1 MRPTRPLPH
10 VGMRVRIQ
18 HFGASEPSRI
28 EAVLEDGRVIVVAGR
43 RFRLHPST
51 AKFVAEG
58 EPYYGTRVQLSP

>member
-1 MRPTRPLPH
+1 MPT
-10 VGMRVRIQ
+10 VGMHVRIQ
-18 HFGASEPSRI
+18 HFASSEPGRI
-28 EAVLEDGRVIVVAGR
+28 EAVLDEGRVIVVAGR

>member
-1 MRPTRPLPH
+1 MS
-10 VGMRVRIQ
+10 VRIQ
-18 HFGASEPSRI
+18 HFGSVEAGVI
-28 EAVLEDGRVIVVAGR
+28 EAVLEGGRVIVVGGR

>member
-1 MRPTRPLPH
+1 MRPSRPMPA
-10 VGMRVRIQ
+10 VGMQVRIQ
-18 HFGASEPSRI
+18 HFGSSESAKI
-28 EAVLEDGRVIVVAGR
+28 EAVLEDGRVIVVGGR